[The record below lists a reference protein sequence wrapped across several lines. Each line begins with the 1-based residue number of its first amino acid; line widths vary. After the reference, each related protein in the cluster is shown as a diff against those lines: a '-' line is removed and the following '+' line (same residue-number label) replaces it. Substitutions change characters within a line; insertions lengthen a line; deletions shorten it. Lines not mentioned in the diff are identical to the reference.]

1 MRVSNLLT
9 MACLVLPASA
19 ATHAPAI
26 DPQTLVTAGLDA
38 MGGDALRNAHS
49 LRIGGIE
56 HVFVLGNAERAE
68 GPWRVIYS
76 RFAELRDLDA
86 IRLRRTVTPLSGG
99 GGAGAQV
106 IVLTDSVMAVTTN
119 GAQSGGSPISVDD
132 VLDRLSGAPDRAL
145 LLAAAST
152 RLRYDGTVSRW
163 GVTHDVVSFPWRTG
177 RMAIELSRE
186 THLPTAVQIVRTYDE
201 DYRRAPFGDVTVRI
215 EYVDWNVDP
224 AGIWWPRQL
233 ILSQNGEP
241 LRNITVDSLHFGN
254 QPVPADSFTVSDSAR
269 AQFADNAKRTTRTL
283 GFGANGPPTEIADG
297 IVRIPDNWAMTLVR
311 QDDGVVIFEAH
322 ISAAYVDAVIAEAH
336 RRFPGL
342 PIKAVVMTS
351 DPWAHIGGV
360 REVMAKNIP
369 IYINARSVPF
379 LTRLAHMP
387 YTLEPDALARAP
399 HPPRI
404 IPVAGKV
411 VIGHG
416 PNTIVLYPV
425 GGPYAER
432 MTMAYF
438 PERRLL
444 YGADLVF
451 PMPDGKGFDPTPA
464 TDLRRAV
471 AREHLA
477 VDSVFCV
484 QRAPLVAWPAFVPAV

>member
-1 MRVSNLLT
+1 
-9 MACLVLPASA
+9 
-19 ATHAPAI
+19 
-26 DPQTLVTAGLDA
+26 
-38 MGGDALRNAHS
+38 
-49 LRIGGIE
+49 
-56 HVFVLGNAERAE
+56 
-68 GPWRVIYS
+68 
-76 RFAELRDLDA
+76 
-86 IRLRRTVTPLSGG
+86 
-99 GGAGAQV
+99 
-106 IVLTDSVMAVTTN
+106 
-119 GAQSGGSPISVDD
+119 
-132 VLDRLSGAPDRAL
+132 
-145 LLAAAST
+145 
-152 RLRYDGTVSRW
+152 
-163 GVTHDVVSFPWRTG
+163 
-177 RMAIELSRE
+177 
-186 THLPTAVQIVRTYDE
+186 
-201 DYRRAPFGDVTVRI
+201 
-215 EYVDWNVDP
+215 
-224 AGIWWPRQL
+224 
-233 ILSQNGEP
+233 
-241 LRNITVDSLHFGN
+241 
-254 QPVPADSFTVSDSAR
+254 
-269 AQFADNAKRTTRTL
+269 
-283 GFGANGPPTEIADG
+283 
-297 IVRIPDNWAMTLVR
+297 MTLVR
-311 QDDGVVIFEAH
+311 QADGVVIFEAH
-322 ISAAYVDAVIAEAH
+322 ISAAYVNAVIAEAH
-336 RRFPGL
+336 RRFPGV

-387 YTLEPDALARAP
+387 YTLEPDALARSP

-477 VDSVFCV
+477 VDSIFCV
-484 QRAPLVAWPAFVPAV
+484 QRAPLVAWPDFVPAV